1 MPFERRLSAWPV
13 RLRGLVDRD
22 AIDREH
28 DAPGPWPGTDGVR
41 RPRRLQRMQQPHPTR
56 PTVSHLT
63 QVSLD
68 MLVLQAVAAG
78 PAHGFGVMQ
87 RLRQLSGEAFQV
99 PPRALYP
106 TLHRLE
112 SAGLLV
118 AARTLSDG
126 RSAKIYRVTAAGRRR
141 LGDDT
146 GWKLLSDAVCQIA
159 KLQHEMETAAAIQRA
174 LLPNSHRAG
183 SFFDAAA
190 TTIPCR
196 SIGGDFFEYM
206 DLPGGALGFALGDVA
221 GKGPPAALLAALMQG
236 SLAAQAH
243 ASDGPAATM
252 AAVNAAIVRRG
263 IQGRFVTLFYGV
275 LFPDGRVTY
284 CNAGHNPPIL
294 ASASSGVRRLETGG
308 TVLGLFDGVPY
319 DEGSVT
325 LLPDDYLVLFSD
337 GISEAMN
344 DAGEEFGDD
353 RLVGCLDGVTKG
365 EADSRLHRI
374 FASVKQFTAAAP
386 QHDDVTAMVVSY
398 RPPAA

>member
-1 MPFERRLSAWPV
+1 M
-13 RLRGLVDRD
+13 
-22 AIDREH
+22 
-28 DAPGPWPGTDGVR
+28 
-41 RPRRLQRMQQPHPTR
+41 RPAN
-56 PTVSHLT
+56 SHLT

-68 MLVLQAVAAG
+68 MLVLHAVAAG

-87 RLRQLSGEAFQV
+87 RLRQLSGEVFQV
-99 PPRALYP
+99 SPTTLYP

-112 SAGLLV
+112 STGLLA
-118 AARTLSDG
+118 AARKTSGG
-126 RSAKIYRVTAAGRRR
+126 RLAKFYRLTAAGRNR

-146 GWKLLSDAVCQIA
+146 GWKLLSDAVGRIA

-174 LLPNSHRAG
+174 LLPTTHRAG
-183 SFFDAAA
+183 PFFDAAA
-190 TTIPCR
+190 TTLPCR
-196 SIGGDFFEYM
+196 SIGGDFFDYM

-236 SLAAQAH
+236 SLAAHAH

-275 LFPDGRVTY
+275 LFPDGRVAY

-294 ASASSGVRRLETGG
+294 AGSSGVRRLETGG
-308 TVLGLFDGVPY
+308 MVLGFFEDVPY
-319 DEGSVT
+319 AEGSVT

-344 DAGEEFGDD
+344 DEEEEFGDD
-353 RLVGCLDGVTKG
+353 RLLGCLAGVAEA
-365 EADSRLHRI
+365 EADSRLRHI
-374 FASVKQFTAAAP
+374 FASVKRFTASAP
-386 QHDDVTAMVVSY
+386 QHDDVTAMIVAY
-398 RPPAA
+398 RPSAA

>member
-1 MPFERRLSAWPV
+1 MVP
-13 RLRGLVDRD
+13 
-22 AIDREH
+22 
-28 DAPGPWPGTDGVR
+28 
-41 RPRRLQRMQQPHPTR
+41 
-56 PTVSHLT
+56 HLT

-78 PAHGFGVMQ
+78 PAHGFGVME

-118 AARTLSDG
+118 AARKLSDG
-126 RSAKIYRVTAAGRRR
+126 RSAKTYRLTAAGRAR
-141 LGDDT
+141 LSDDT

-174 LLPNSHRAG
+174 LLPNTHRAG
-183 SFFDAAA
+183 AFFDAAA

-206 DLPGGALGFALGDVA
+206 DLAGGALGFALGDVA

-252 AAVNAAIVRRG
+252 AAVNAAVVRRG
-263 IQGRFVTLFYGV
+263 IEGRFVTLFYGV

-284 CNAGHNPPIL
+284 CNAGHNPPYSR
-294 ASASSGVRRLETGG
+294 ARDRAFAGSRPGAWCSVCSTAFRTRRG
-308 TVLGLFDGVPY
+308 P
-319 DEGSVT
+319 
-325 LLPDDYLVLFSD
+325 
-337 GISEAMN
+337 
-344 DAGEEFGDD
+344 
-353 RLVGCLDGVTKG
+353 
-365 EADSRLHRI
+365 
-374 FASVKQFTAAAP
+374 
-386 QHDDVTAMVVSY
+386 
-398 RPPAA
+398 